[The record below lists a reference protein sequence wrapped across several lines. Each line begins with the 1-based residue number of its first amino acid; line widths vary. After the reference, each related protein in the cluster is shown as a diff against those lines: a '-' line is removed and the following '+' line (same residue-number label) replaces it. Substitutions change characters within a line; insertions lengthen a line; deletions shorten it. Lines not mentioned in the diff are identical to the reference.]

1 MKIKT
6 IFKINMGLLFLQ
18 VLPLLI
24 SLFSPEF
31 KMMLMSDGFGESVSQ
46 DEVVMFEQFALVLGL
61 IVIGIIAFLYGALS
75 FNDLDTLKRVS
86 FLFFALSGFFALPDL
101 INVFTGQ
108 PTAPA
113 PVIFMGLVCLGLFY
127 YGSKKGT
134 I

>member
-6 IFKINMGLLFLQ
+6 IFKINMVILFLQ

-31 KMMLMSDGFGESVSQ
+31 KMMLMSDAFEGEPAQ
-46 DEVVMFEQFALVLGL
+46 DTVIMFEQFALVLGL
-61 IVIGIIAFLYGALS
+61 IVIGMITFIYGSLS
-75 FNDLDTLKRVS
+75 FNDLDTLKRLS
-86 FLFFALSGFFALPDL
+86 FLFFALAGFFALPDL

-108 PTAPA
+108 PSAPL
-113 PVIFMGLVCLGLFY
+113 PVIIMGLVSIGLFY

>member
-6 IFKINMGLLFLQ
+6 IFKINMVILFLQ

-31 KMMLMSDGFGESVSQ
+31 KMMLMSDAFEGEPAQ
-46 DEVVMFEQFALVLGL
+46 DTVIMFEQFALVFGL
-61 IVIGIIAFLYGALS
+61 IVIGMITFIYGSLS
-75 FNDLDTLKRVS
+75 FNDLDTLKRLS
-86 FLFFALSGFFALPDL
+86 FLFFALAGFFALPDL

-108 PTAPA
+108 PSAPL
-113 PVIFMGLVCLGLFY
+113 PVIIMGLVSIGLFY